1 MVQPAMEAVP
11 TAEFVA
17 AMGLHVASVCV
28 ITTAWNGERFG
39 LTATA
44 VSSVCASP
52 PRLLVC
58 VNTSGYT
65 HERIVAAGVLCVN
78 VVSESQD
85 KVAKAFA
92 GMLGRDYDR
101 FSAGEWSTLQTGS
114 PVLQHATAAFDC
126 RITETVSQFTH
137 SIFLCEVVATQ
148 AQVTQEPLL
157 YGARRFRTL
166 RKVMSPQSPDEITM
180 ESLHF

>member
-1 MVQPAMEAVP
+1 MTAPLEPVP

-28 ITTAWNGERFG
+28 ITTALKGERFG

-44 VSSVCASP
+44 VSSVCAAP

-58 VNTSGYT
+58 VNRSGFT

-101 FSAGEWSTLQTGS
+101 FSAGTWGTLQTGS

-126 RITETVSQFTH
+126 CIVETIAQFTH

-148 AQVTQEPLL
+148 TYVAEEPLL
-157 YGARRFRTL
+157 YGSRRFRTL
-166 RKVMSPQSPDEITM
+166 RKMMAIAGSDDVTM
-180 ESLHF
+180 DSLHF